1 MPLCAVVTTFGGGM
15 QEGAG
20 GTVLRGSESSV
31 EIGNVT
37 VTLRVTEL
45 HHAERDGYY
54 LRAEASS
61 RGA

>member
-20 GTVLRGSESSV
+20 GTVLRGSQSSV

-45 HHAERDGYY
+45 HHAER
-54 LRAEASS
+54 L
-61 RGA
+61 